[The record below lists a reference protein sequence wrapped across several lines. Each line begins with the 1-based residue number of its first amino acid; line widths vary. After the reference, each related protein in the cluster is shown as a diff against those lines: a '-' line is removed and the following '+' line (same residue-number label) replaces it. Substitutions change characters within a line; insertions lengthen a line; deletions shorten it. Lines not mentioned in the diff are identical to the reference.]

1 MYIDRHQ
8 KEKRGKL
15 QQNTMYKDTTVEQ
28 EFNLKFDT

>member
-1 MYIDRHQ
+1 MYIDGHQ

-15 QQNTMYKDTTVEQ
+15 QQNTRDTTVEQ